1 MGGWSCD
8 LWRAGQTLLRLLCLP
23 EDFIFFFKE
32 KTTFWYLFVA
42 AAVSRILI
50 KLHLVT
56 TGHLFP
62 EGAIFKDFEVK
73 TQTHRPGL
81 PCLAKLPYPV
91 GRVDVQEQG
100 SQLRRASLLG
110 CLASKPCRGQVTS
123 KEQESHKPSLGWTA
137 DGTREPHSLLLTLQ
151 LGGQSGRDSGWP
163 VISISCFIAL
173 TSSE

>member
-8 LWRAGQTLLRLLCLP
+8 LWRAGQTLLRLLCLR
-23 EDFIFFFKE
+23 EDFIFFLKRKQPFGI
-32 KTTFWYLFVA
+32 YLFVA

-91 GRVDVQEQG
+91 GRVDLQE
-100 SQLRRASLLG
+100 QLRRASLLG
-110 CLASKPCRGQVTS
+110 CLALKPCRGQVTS
-123 KEQESHKPSLGWTA
+123 KEQESHKPSLGRTA

-151 LGGQSGRDSGWP
+151 PGGQSGRDSGWP